1 MADIRNDGIRRSW
14 PRPTF
19 AAKIT
24 VLLLIFLAVPVIL
37 YDQFRVANAEKNELE
52 AYNTMMIG
60 RELKMIELKKE
71 VNELL
76 KRSGEKE
83 KYETE

>member
-37 YDQFRVANAEKNELE
+37 YDQFRVANAEKNELLLANVRQQGRLIAE
-52 AYNTMMIG
+52 ALRPLVGTFG
-60 RELKMIELKKE
+60 PD
-71 VNELL
+71 
-76 KRSGEKE
+76 
-83 KYETE
+83 TA